1 VADSIMQR
9 DKVCFVTGAEVDL
22 DKHHIYHGSRR
33 KAADRWGCWVWL
45 NHDVHMDLHQ
55 RNTALD
61 EELKAACQERFE
73 ALYDHEKFMEVFG
86 KSYI

>member
-33 KAADRWGCWVWL
+33 KAADRWGCWVWI

-73 ALYDHEKFMEVFG
+73 ALYDHETFMKVFG